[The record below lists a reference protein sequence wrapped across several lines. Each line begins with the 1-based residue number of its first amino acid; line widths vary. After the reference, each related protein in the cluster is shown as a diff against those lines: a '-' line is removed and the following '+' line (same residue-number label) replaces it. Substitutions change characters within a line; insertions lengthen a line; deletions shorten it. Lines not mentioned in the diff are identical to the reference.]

1 MTSFIRCSLI
11 SIGLA
16 ALSTSPARAAVLAF
30 TTQASWSANVAAST
44 TVDFDS
50 ISTGSYNPLIVG
62 PALNQINL
70 SVVGDVMFVAPG
82 SNYANNDN
90 THVLASNANFGV
102 LHAAVQATNVTAFA
116 ANLFPGFPGNHSMT
130 VNVYLVGAPTVI
142 AFTQTVT
149 TASNGTPA
157 FLGVTSDVAIDHVDF
172 VTTASDGP
180 VVLDNLQWGQGSAP
194 DVPTPESTSLAYMA
208 LGISA
213 MYFGLRH
220 RNRHDFA

>member
-50 ISTGSYNPLIVG
+50 ISTGSYNPLVIG

-70 SVVGDVMFVAPG
+70 SVVGDVTLVTSG
-82 SNYANNDN
+82 NNYVNNDS
-90 THVLASNANFGV
+90 THVVASNANFGI
-102 LHAAVQATNVTAFA
+102 LRATEQATNVTAFA
-116 ANLFPGFPGNHSMT
+116 ANLFPGFSGTHSMT
-130 VNVYLVGAPTVI
+130 INVYLVGAPTVI
-142 AFTQTVT
+142 AFTQTVST
-149 TASNGTPA
+149 VSNGTPT
-157 FLGVTSDVAIDHVDF
+157 FLGLTSDVAIGHIDF
-172 VTTASDGP
+172 VTNSASGP
-180 VVLDNLQWGQGSAP
+180 VVLDNLQWGQESAP

-208 LGISA
+208 LGISG